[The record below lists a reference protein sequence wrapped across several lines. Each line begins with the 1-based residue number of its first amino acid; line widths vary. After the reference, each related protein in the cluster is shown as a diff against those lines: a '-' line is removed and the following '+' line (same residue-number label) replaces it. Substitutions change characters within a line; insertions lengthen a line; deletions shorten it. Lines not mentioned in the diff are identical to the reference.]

1 MDRDALARAGRRAQ
15 AEEALLFEREREEA
29 LRRQLAELAL
39 EEEGPRVDAE
49 AFAALDE
56 DEVRRVRAALGQFE
70 APELDDDPSF
80 LDDLYVDLADEPEDL
95 EDEATR
101 LEREI
106 DESLRTQAALGR
118 FIAALSASAE
128 SAEKNRSASQRD
140 SV

>member
-15 AEEALLFEREREEA
+15 AEEALLFEREREQA

-49 AFAALDE
+49 AFAALD
-56 DEVRRVRAALGQFE
+56 DEEARRVRAALGQFE
-70 APELDDDPSF
+70 ALEADDDASF
-80 LDDLYVDLADEPEDL
+80 LDDLYIDLADEPEEAA
-95 EDEATR
+95 EDEPSR

-106 DESLRTQAALGR
+106 DDSLRTQAALER

-128 SAEKNRSASQRD
+128 SA
-140 SV
+140 

>member
-1 MDRDALARAGRRAQ
+1 MDRDALARAGRLAQ

-29 LRRQLAELAL
+29 LRRQIAELAL

-56 DEVRRVRAALGQFE
+56 DDVRRVRAALGQFE

-80 LDDLYVDLADEPEDL
+80 LDDLYVDIADEPEDL

-106 DESLRTQAALGR
+106 HESLRTQAALER
-118 FIAALSASAE
+118 FIAALYASAE
-128 SAEKNRSASQRD
+128 SA
-140 SV
+140 